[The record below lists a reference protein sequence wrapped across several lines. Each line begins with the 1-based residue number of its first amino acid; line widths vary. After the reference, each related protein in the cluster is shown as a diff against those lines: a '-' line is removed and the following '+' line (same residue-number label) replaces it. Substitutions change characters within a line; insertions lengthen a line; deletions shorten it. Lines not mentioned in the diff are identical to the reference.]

1 MFISSTKLWREIR
14 YFHVVVVHIIG
25 DLGAVSRVGRK
36 GARRKIGSLCS
47 DVFERRTS
55 TGSKLFALL
64 SHDFKQIFGQN
75 VSIRM
80 KTLCNTNTVASR
92 LIKREEGSLPV
103 YSLFMTSMDNS
114 LIPLFKVEF
123 GNDSIVVDGNWT
135 TYVLFTCTDAN
146 VSHLARI
153 SWTRS
158 HVPSSYRL
166 LCDTKRYFAMD
177 LYD

>member
-25 DLGAVSRVGRK
+25 ELGAVSRVGRK
-36 GARRKIGSLCS
+36 GARRKIGSLWS

-103 YSLFMTSMDNS
+103 YSLFSHARFNIRAPRYGAVHIPSTRNRLYIILCSVLSIRHQLTYDIHGQFPCT
-114 LIPLFKVEF
+114 LIQSGIWK
-123 GNDSIVVDGNWT
+123 W
-135 TYVLFTCTDAN
+135 
-146 VSHLARI
+146 
-153 SWTRS
+153 
-158 HVPSSYRL
+158 
-166 LCDTKRYFAMD
+166 
-177 LYD
+177 